1 MIEKI
6 KAGQGWFERMCKI
19 VDIKRKVDVYRNLN
33 SDCWSVRQGARV
45 VCHTDYITLQN
56 CEFVV
61 QPAGRRRVL
70 IEQKKNVPAFV
81 RGYLCSPR
89 ESDYTPAFSW
99 DYVKYIPY
107 KSDSFVFDESP
118 IADNIKVKKARF
130 VDMDVNDKHGV
141 FAWGSTKTLT
151 TKGLRVAGGARPT

>member
-6 KAGQGWFERMCKI
+6 KSGQGWFERMCKI

-70 IEQKKNVPAFV
+70 IEQKKNVHAFV

-99 DYVKYIPY
+99 DYVKYNPY
-107 KSDSFVFDESP
+107 KSDSFVFDASP
-118 IADNIKVKKARF
+118 VGDNIKVKQARF

-141 FAWGSTKTLT
+141 LAWGST
-151 TKGLRVAGGARPT
+151 

>member
-1 MIEKI
+1 M
-6 KAGQGWFERMCKI
+6 
-19 VDIKRKVDVYRNLN
+19 
-33 SDCWSVRQGARV
+33 
-45 VCHTDYITLQN
+45 VCHTDYITLQD

-70 IEQKKNVPAFV
+70 IEKKKNVHAFV

-89 ESDYTPAFSW
+89 ESDYTPPFSW
-99 DYVKYIPY
+99 DYVKYNPY

-118 IADNIKVKKARF
+118 IADNIKVKQARF

-141 FAWGSTKTLT
+141 LAWRST
-151 TKGLRVAGGARPT
+151 